1 MYHKPQWPCMCE
13 LSVHS
18 MSESLLPWPNTVYV
32 LCNRTPEWK
41 GLGNM
46 LPRVPVRAQYLCCK
60 GSQLQGIKFRM
71 ASVDMTCWCR
81 VPCHWGA
88 GGKFL
93 WNQISNYKKKNWDSA
108 GLSDDQSNTALKWEA
123 SALKCD
129 ASGRIRD
136 ENLVH
141 FSRSQLSVL
150 KKSCAVTS
158 RVVVLSKS
166 DTFEPASANKTLMHQ
181 LMWLG
186 KNKTRDAPKQ
196 CTIFPGWSQCFHVD
210 RRGRA
215 SPLSGLTTASV
226 RIVSSSQGF
235 NCSLA
240 AWLWQRHHA
249 PQSQT

>member
-1 MYHKPQWPCMCE
+1 
-13 LSVHS
+13 

-32 LCNRTPEWK
+32 LCNRTPESK
-41 GLGNM
+41 SLGNM
-46 LPRVPVRAQYLCCK
+46 LPSVPVRAQYLCCK

-81 VPCHWGA
+81 LTCHWGA

-93 WNQISNYKKKNWDSA
+93 WNQINNYKKKL
-108 GLSDDQSNTALKWEA
+108 GLSRSVWWPVQYGIKMGGICAEMWCKW
-123 SALKCD
+123 
-129 ASGRIRD
+129 D
-136 ENLVH
+136 ENLLN

-150 KKSCAVTS
+150 NKSCAVTS
-158 RVVVLSKS
+158 SVVVLSKS

-196 CTIFPGWSQCFHVD
+196 CTICRDDASAFMWTGEVP
-210 RRGRA
+210 A

-240 AWLWQRHHA
+240 AWLWQRHQA